1 MTGFNDGIEA
11 AAKRRR
17 EISHEGLKDSWWRE
31 RFESAAR
38 AVESLKRPEP
48 SEGDARKIGM
58 AMREAVRNVCKG
70 PTLSD
75 ELTDEQYAALFRAAL
90 KAMEG

>member
-1 MTGFNDGIEA
+1 MTYPEDI
-11 AAKRRR
+11 
-17 EISHEGLKDSWWRE
+17 LK
-31 RFESAAR
+31 AAR
-38 AVESLKRPEP
+38 GA
-48 SEGDARKIGM
+48 DTQKIGE

-90 KAMEG
+90 KAMEGE